1 MQVTH
6 GSLVV
11 PGAKLYYKVRG
22 EGPPLL
28 ILQGGGGDADTPDAL
43 ASTLAGRFTVITFDR
58 RGLSRSPLSDP
69 KQIVTI
75 EQHANDALFL
85 LDEIMREPAFV
96 FGSSLGSLVALEL
109 VLQDP
114 QRIDRVVAHDP
125 PLFALLSAEEQQGFR
140 ELRSKVTEIA
150 LCQGT
155 RPAMRHFLV
164 SIGVDNDDREDDAEP
179 PPSGR
184 ERARNSGFF
193 LSRDSRAADQYKL
206 DIFALRALAG
216 KVMPAFGLSS
226 RACFPSRC
234 ALALARE
241 LERPPLGFPG
251 GHTGYV
257 LRPRAFAEQLARAFG
272 TGPLSDE
279 HHYS

>member
-1 MQVTH
+1 MQVIH

-22 EGPPLL
+22 EGPALL
-28 ILQGGGGDADTPDAL
+28 VLQGGAGDADTPDAL
-43 ASTLAGRFTVITFDR
+43 ANALGASFTVITFDR

-69 KQIVTI
+69 GQVVTI
-75 EQHANDALFL
+75 EQHATDALAL
-85 LDEIMREPAFV
+85 LDELHADAAYV

-109 VLQDP
+109 VLQESA
-114 QRIDRVVAHDP
+114 RLRRVVVHDP
-125 PLFALLSAEEQQGFR
+125 PLFELLTAEEQQAFR
-140 ELRSKVTEIA
+140 DLRSQVAEIA
-150 LCQGT
+150 LSQGT

-164 SIGVDNDDREDDAEP
+164 SIGVNNDDREEDAEP

-206 DIFALRALAG
+206 DLAALKAVAQ
-216 KVMPAFGLSS
+216 KVVPAFGQSS
-226 RACFPSRC
+226 EACFPSRC
-234 ALALARE
+234 ALALAQR
-241 LERPPLGFPG
+241 LERVPLGFPG

-257 LRPRAFAEQLARAFG
+257 LRPRAFAERLTNVLAPSQ
-272 TGPLSDE
+272 TNE
-279 HHYS
+279 HRYS

>member
-1 MQVTH
+1 M
-6 GSLVV
+6 V

-28 ILQGGGGDADTPDAL
+28 VLQGGAGDADTPDAL
-43 ASTLAGRFTVITFDR
+43 ASTLAGKFTVITFDR

-69 KQIVTI
+69 AQIVTI
-75 EQHANDALFL
+75 EQHARDALAL
-85 LDEIMREPAFV
+85 LDEIGTDTAYV

-109 VLQDP
+109 VLKESA
-114 QRIDRVVAHDP
+114 RLECVVVHDP
-125 PLFALLSAEEQQGFR
+125 PLFELLTDGEQQAFR
-140 ELRSKVTEIA
+140 ELRSKVAEIA
-150 LCQGT
+150 LSQGT

-164 SIGVDNDDREDDAEP
+164 SIGVNNEDREEDAEP

-206 DIFALRALAG
+206 DLGALKSVAQ
-216 KVMPAFGLSS
+216 KVVPAFGQSS
-226 RACFPSRC
+226 EACFPSRC
-234 ALALARE
+234 ALALAKR
-241 LERPPLGFPG
+241 LDRVPLGFPG

-257 LRPRAFAEQLARAFG
+257 LRPRAFAERLTNVLAPAAAN
-272 TGPLSDE
+272 E